1 MTRWIFVSDLQLK
14 PDLDEHE
21 ERRRL
26 LIERVAAEKPH
37 FVIHGGDHVA
47 GAVNDDP
54 EEVHRVE
61 LMWAAYH
68 RVMAPLQGQCP
79 VISTIGNHDQ
89 TGSPP
94 SSGNYLK
101 QVGRQGKTTYHAKT
115 IRGVH
120 IANLDVLTGRHRGG
134 FKDGAQAHWLK
145 RDLRAK
151 RQARCTIVV
160 GHYPIIVAP
169 WLVDHSIL
177 RDEERGTSGLLLPML
192 LDEGV
197 DLYLCGHL
205 HAYERVRYKTIL
217 QIMTSASDIFFD
229 DMGEKPSEYTQAF
242 DDRQTYVRFAL
253 EDSTIRGEAVSAEGD
268 VIDQWTR
275 ELNPKPAW

>member
-1 MTRWIFVSDLQLK
+1 MTRWIFVSDLQLE
-14 PDLDEHE
+14 PIGGDHE

-37 FVIHGGDHVA
+37 FVIDGGDHVD
-47 GAVNDDP
+47 GAVRDDP
-54 EEVHRVE
+54 EETDRVE

-68 RVMAPLQGQCP
+68 RIMAPLENLCP
-79 VISTIGNHDQ
+79 VLSTIGNHDQ
-89 TGSPP
+89 TGAPP
-94 SSGNYLK
+94 SSENYLR

-134 FKDGAQAHWLK
+134 FADGAQARWLR
-145 RDLRAK
+145 RDLLAK

-169 WLVDHSIL
+169 WCVDHSIL
-177 RDEERGTSGLLLPML
+177 RDEEPGTSGVLLPML
-192 LDEGV
+192 LDAGV

-205 HAYERVRYKTIL
+205 HAYERVRYKTMS
-217 QIMTSASDIFFD
+217 QIMTSASDIFFP
-229 DMGEKPSEYTQAF
+229 DMGEKLSEHTQAF

-268 VIDQWTR
+268 VIDQWKQ
-275 ELNPKPAW
+275 ELNPKPVR